1 MPSPILSNF
10 QPRRRLIS
18 GVTNAKEAEVTTTE
32 DHGYDVAQVVRL
44 LVPDSYVMEIS
55 YVLAKVL
62 TVPTTTTFTVDL
74 DTSAHN
80 VYATPT
86 TPPSF
91 TDAQVVP
98 VTGLTDNNTSLTG

>member
-18 GVTNAKEAEVTTTE
+18 GVTNAANAEVTTTE
-32 DHGYDVAQVVRL
+32 DHGYEVGQFVRL
-44 LVPDSYVMEIS
+44 LVPEDYGMAIS
-55 YVLAKVL
+55 YIVVEIL
-62 TVPTTTTFTVDL
+62 TVPSTTTFTTDL
-74 DTSAHN
+74 DTTKINSY
-80 VYATPT
+80 VTPT

-98 VTGLTDNNTSLTG
+98 VSGLEKNNTSITG